1 MKIKSFTFYYLRLKS
16 LMISYK
22 FRNKWLFATYNVN
35 LKALKG
41 QLLTRNILLRFL
53 ESKISNWSVIWKYLE
68 IVEIS
73 SYNYVRVLKFGVC
86 FWCEFEWLIQANCQS
101 SIYLHWLSSLISNKN
116 LSHNLHSLESICL
129 SHNLLSFWI
138 WETKR

>member
-1 MKIKSFTFYYLRLKS
+1 MKIKSFAFYYLPTKKS
-16 LMISYK
+16 NDIVRIQKSMIICYI
-22 FRNKWLFATYNVN
+22 YVN
-35 LKALKG
+35 LKG

-129 SHNLLSFWI
+129 SHDLLSFWI